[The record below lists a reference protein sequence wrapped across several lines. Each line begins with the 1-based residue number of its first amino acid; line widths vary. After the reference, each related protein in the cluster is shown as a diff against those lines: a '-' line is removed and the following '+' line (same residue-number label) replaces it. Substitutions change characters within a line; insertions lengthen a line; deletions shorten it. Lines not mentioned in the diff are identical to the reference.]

1 MGFRLAV
8 IGAGWSGLAA
18 ALEAL
23 ALGAEVTLFEMAPAA
38 GGRARDLNAGT
49 DDGLDNGQHICI
61 GAYSETLRLMATV
74 GVAEGDAFLRLPLRL
89 VDARGLGLRLPSGQ
103 AMPAFIRGALGR
115 RGWSWRERFALLRA
129 AAGWVG
135 SGFACPPAT
144 TVADLTARLPEAVR
158 RELIEP
164 LCVAALNT
172 PAEAASGSVFLRV
185 LHDALA
191 AGKGAS
197 DLLLPRQGLSA
208 LLPRPALARLEAAG
222 VRIRLAQRVERIERI
237 EPAAATRL
245 GWQVDGDAFDAV
257 VVAASTVEAARLVA
271 PHDPA
276 WAARAAALRYEP
288 IVTVYARSAGTRLPE
303 PMLLLPTEDGRP
315 AQFVFDRGQLGGP
328 AGLLAF
334 VISGA
339 ETWVGRGLAATEAAT
354 LAQARAELA
363 PYLAGPLEAL
373 RTIVEKRATFR
384 CTPRLDRP
392 PAAVAPGLAVAGD
405 YVDGPYP
412 ATLEGAVRSGTAA
425 ARSLL
430 SPRGS

>member
-1 MGFRLAV
+1 
-8 IGAGWSGLAA
+8 
-18 ALEAL
+18 
-23 ALGAEVTLFEMAPAA
+23 
-38 GGRARDLNAGT
+38 
-49 DDGLDNGQHICI
+49 
-61 GAYSETLRLMATV
+61 
-74 GVAEGDAFLRLPLRL
+74 
-89 VDARGLGLRLPSGQ
+89 
-103 AMPAFIRGALGR
+103 
-115 RGWSWRERFALLRA
+115 
-129 AAGWVG
+129 
-135 SGFACPPAT
+135 
-144 TVADLTARLPEAVR
+144 VR

-222 VRIRLAQRVERIERI
+222 ARIRLAQRVERIE
-237 EPAAATRL
+237 PAAATNP
-245 GWQVDGDAFDAV
+245 GWQVDAEAFDAV
-257 VVAASTVEAARLVA
+257 VVAASAVEAARLVA

-288 IVTVYARSAGTRLPE
+288 IVTVYAQSVGTRLPE
-303 PMLLLPTEDGRP
+303 PMLLLPADADRP

-339 ETWVGRGLAATEAAT
+339 ESWVARGLAATEAAT
-354 LAQARAELA
+354 LAQARGELA
-363 PYLAGPLEAL
+363 SHLAGPLAAL

-392 PAAVAPGLAVAGD
+392 AAAVAPGLAVAGD

-430 SPRGS
+430 SRRGS